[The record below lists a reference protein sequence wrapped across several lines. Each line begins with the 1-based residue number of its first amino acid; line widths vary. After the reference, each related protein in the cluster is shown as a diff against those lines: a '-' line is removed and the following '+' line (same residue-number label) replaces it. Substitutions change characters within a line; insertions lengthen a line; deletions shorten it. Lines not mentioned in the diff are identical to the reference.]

1 MCAPAHTQERAR
13 THTHTHTH
21 ARTRAHTHRRKFS
34 SYLLGWLVAYS
45 SHQRPAC
52 SAAKSQSSRRAA
64 VSFKLRLCL
73 NQSHAP
79 PDKYRYVPGGQ
90 KLKIIILLIRKPSHN
105 PCTGSASA
113 LARRA
118 AHSIICFLL

>member
-1 MCAPAHTQERAR
+1 MSFLQRTQACVCTQTCMCTQ
-13 THTHTHTH
+13 THT
-21 ARTRAHTHRRKFS
+21 HTHRRKFS
-34 SYLLGWLVAYS
+34 RYLLGWLVAYS

-52 SAAKSQSSRRAA
+52 SAAKCQSTRRAA

-113 LARRA
+113 LACRA
-118 AHSIICFLL
+118 VHSIICFLL

>member
-1 MCAPAHTQERAR
+1 MCAPAHTQERAHTN
-13 THTHTHTH
+13 THTYTHTH
-21 ARTRAHTHRRKFS
+21 ARTLTHRRKFS

-45 SHQRPAC
+45 HQRPAC
-52 SAAKSQSSRRAA
+52 SAAKCQSSRRAA

-90 KLKIIILLIRKPSHN
+90 KPKIIILLIRKPSHN

-113 LARRA
+113 LACRA